1 MIRAFIF
8 DFDGLILDTETVWY
22 EVYQEVLQKDYNVI
36 LPIEE
41 FLKCV
46 GADDSSLQTYLR
58 EEIDVAVDI
67 QQIKQ
72 QTSERH
78 RERIQSVD
86 ACLGVRELIEAA
98 HQKGLKIV
106 LATSSNNEWVTTHLR
121 NLNLLHYF
129 DHLVTSDDVEH
140 VKPAP
145 DLYEKALEVLGIHAW
160 EAIVFEDSL
169 NGLLAAKKVG
179 LPTVIVP
186 NPVTES
192 LPFENYDLKLGSLND
207 MPFERLLDYFQ
218 NERVVK

>member
-22 EVYQEVLQKDYNVI
+22 EVYQEILKKHYNIV

-46 GADDSSLQTYLR
+46 GADDSSLQAYLR
-58 EEIDVAVDI
+58 EELDMAVDI

-72 QTSERH
+72 QTSELH

-98 HQKGLKIV
+98 YHKGLKIV
-106 LATSSNNEWVTTHLR
+106 LATSSTTAWVTTHLS
-121 NLNLLHYF
+121 NLNLLDYF
-129 DHLVTSDDVEH
+129 DHLVTRDHVEF

-145 DLYEKALEVLGIHAW
+145 DLYEKALEVLGIQAS

-192 LPFENYDLKLGSLND
+192 LPFENYDLKLASLSE
-207 MPFERLLDYFQ
+207 MPCDELLDYFQ
-218 NERVVK
+218 HERVGK